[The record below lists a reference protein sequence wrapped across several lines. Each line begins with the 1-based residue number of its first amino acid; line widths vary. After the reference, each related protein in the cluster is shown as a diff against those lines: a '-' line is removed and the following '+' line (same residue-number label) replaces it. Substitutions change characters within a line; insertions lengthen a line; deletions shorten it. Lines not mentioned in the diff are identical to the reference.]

1 MEKKEVMNKIRGIKV
16 IIGVFIIF
24 MPILW
29 GPARLVA
36 AVSSSGVNVQQKDGK
51 KVTLNIIDK
60 NLTYILSEIK
70 QQTGFAYG
78 FKDSRNAV
86 QNERF
91 SINVHNVSVD
101 SALTVLLKNSRYT
114 YQIEGD
120 LILILTKQ
128 EKKQAEDKKEMITVN
143 GKVVDEKGNPLAGA
157 TVMVSGTTQG
167 MATDADGRFSLAL
180 RPNSVLVFS
189 FIGYKNESVLVK
201 DKTNINVRMKP
212 TEESLE
218 EVAVVAFGEQK
229 KESVV
234 SAITTV
240 RPMDL
245 KTSNSDLTASFAG
258 KVAGIVGWQTGGL
271 PGALTEEEMN
281 TKFYIRGITSFQTG
295 ANIDPLILLDGVE
308 ISKVDLSRI
317 APEDIETFSVMK
329 DASATAMYGARGANG
344 VILVTTKKG
353 EEGSVYAS
361 VRYEAIASMPTET
374 IDVVDPI
381 TYMRMYNLMLIRQM
395 TGIKSFLKITTSTI
409 TSD

>member
-157 TVMVSGTTQG
+157 MQ
-167 MATDADGRFSLAL
+167 MD
-180 RPNSVLVFS
+180 VF
-189 FIGYKNESVLVK
+189 
-201 DKTNINVRMKP
+201 
-212 TEESLE
+212 
-218 EVAVVAFGEQK
+218 
-229 KESVV
+229 
-234 SAITTV
+234 
-240 RPMDL
+240 
-245 KTSNSDLTASFAG
+245 
-258 KVAGIVGWQTGGL
+258 
-271 PGALTEEEMN
+271 
-281 TKFYIRGITSFQTG
+281 
-295 ANIDPLILLDGVE
+295 PLLYA
-308 ISKVDLSRI
+308 RI
-317 APEDIETFSVMK
+317 AYWCSRLSVIKM
-329 DASATAMYGARGANG
+329 
-344 VILVTTKKG
+344 
-353 EEGSVYAS
+353 
-361 VRYEAIASMPTET
+361 
-374 IDVVDPI
+374 
-381 TYMRMYNLMLIRQM
+381 NL
-395 TGIKSFLKITTSTI
+395 F
-409 TSD
+409 